1 VGTQLSN
8 IRRLIKSRST
18 LASVLLVPAIVAG
31 LALLG
36 FQTYSLITGKSFR
49 DFDFNIGKL
58 WSSTEEEVTRFPAD
72 RGVSSRPS
80 LPLFLEEEDAFKGIT
95 SAGISPPTLTKK
107 VQTFLPTIKEDKPLL
122 TKSVEELIDLENINS
137 VQISTAIESPQMQ
150 RYYSRL
156 ESEYLINPDLVP
168 LQGKWYVGINFAPC
182 LGYRTF
188 SYDPSLV
195 HGVVTDGQY
204 RYTYGLTE
212 SSRNLSDR
220 SITSY
225 SIGIDIGRRL
235 TNRISVFSG
244 FNYAH
249 YGEQLQVSHAD
260 VTNPNY
266 EDATFMGKKPLYERH
281 NSEDKTKN
289 IPFTN
294 KYSYYEIPLGV
305 SIDVANLSKA
315 RVTIDAAF
323 HYQRLDY
330 VNALVYDF
338 ETDYYYWAE
347 KQERIFRRNGCA
359 TSAGITLSQYVTE
372 RFEVFVNPQ
381 FKFNLT
387 STFQKPYPV
396 TQNQYTSGLR
406 IGFKQQVF

>member
-1 VGTQLSN
+1 VGTHLSN
-8 IRRLIKSRST
+8 IRRIIKSRST
-18 LASVLLVPAIVAG
+18 LASILIIPAIVCG

-36 FQTYSLITGKSFR
+36 FQTYSLITGKSFKDL
-49 DFDFNIGKL
+49 DFDIGKL
-58 WSSTEEEVTRFPAD
+58 WSSPEETVEIKVFNKDIR
-72 RGVSSRPS
+72 SRTI
-80 LPLFLEEEDAFKGIT
+80 PLFTEPIGLIKSIAS
-95 SAGISPPTLTKK
+95 SASIRPPALSKK
-107 VQTFLPTIKEDKPLL
+107 VQTFLPMLKNEKTLI
-122 TKSVEELIDLENINS
+122 TKSLGELIDIDNIKS
-137 VQISTAIESPQMQ
+137 VKIGTAIQSPQMQ

-168 LQGKWYVGINFAPC
+168 NQGQWYVGLNFAPS

-195 HGVVTDGQY
+195 NGVVSDGQY

-212 SSRNLSDR
+212 SNRNMTDR

-225 SIGIDIGRRL
+225 SIGIDVGRRL
-235 TNRISVFSG
+235 TNKISLFSG

-249 YGEQLQVSHAD
+249 YGEQLLVSSVD
-260 VTNPNY
+260 QTNPNY
-266 EDATFMGKKPLYERH
+266 EASRFMDKNPLYERH
-281 NSEDKTKN
+281 NNEEKDQN

-294 KYSYYEIPLGV
+294 KYSYFEIPLGI
-305 SIDVANLSKA
+305 SLDVANLSKA
-315 RVTIDAAF
+315 KVTIDAAV
-323 HYQRLDY
+323 HYQRLDH

-338 ETDYYYWAE
+338 ETDYYYWADQKE
-347 KQERIFRRNGCA
+347 SMFRRHGLA